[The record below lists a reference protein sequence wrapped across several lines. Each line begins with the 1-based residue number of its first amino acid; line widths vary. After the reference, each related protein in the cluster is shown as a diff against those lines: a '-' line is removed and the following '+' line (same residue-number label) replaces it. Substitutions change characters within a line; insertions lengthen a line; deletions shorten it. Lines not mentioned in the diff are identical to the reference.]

1 MLLSFSIV
9 MLLLLLIARY
19 RSPRNGIIRIIWFF
33 LSLLPSELPW
43 AAALLQCCVTFFLL
57 FFVDPFSVENCIT
70 LFLSALTLWG
80 WYDLHRKTL
89 LTDESL
95 RNALREN
102 LPGLD
107 ESGVITPSIIQWRN
121 WLKPFHY
128 HRPGVEHLRDI
139 AYGPHPR
146 QQLDIYRPSTPNPV
160 TLNKATPRPLLI
172 HVHGGGWMLGHKH
185 QQAQPLLHFLA
196 QHDWLCVDI
205 NYRLAPHHPY
215 PHCLQDVKTAIA
227 WVKQHIAEYGGD
239 PQFIA
244 LAGESAGAHLAMLAA
259 LTADHEEFQWD
270 ATADTRVQAVVSL
283 YGVYDLTEDS
293 HTWSGMVGR
302 FLQKKIMPA
311 TPDILRIASPRHQ
324 IIENAPPV
332 FVIHGTTDSLVFVE
346 DAREFVE
353 ELRQTSLAP
362 VVYAE
367 LEGAEH
373 GFDLFHS
380 VRTEYTI
387 TAIEKFLR
395 HCRQNPRRSD

>member
-43 AAALLQCCVTFFLL
+43 AAALLQSVVTFFLL
-57 FFVDPFSVENCIT
+57 FFVDPFSVENCIA
-70 LFLSALTLWG
+70 LILSALTLWG
-80 WYDLHRKTL
+80 WYDLHRKTFHAN
-89 LTDESL
+89 ESL
-95 RNALREN
+95 RNALCEN

-107 ESGVITPSIIQWRN
+107 DSEVIAPSTIPRWS

-128 HRPGVEHLRDI
+128 HRPGVERLHDI
-139 AYGPHPR
+139 AYGSHPR
-146 QQLDIYRPSTPNPV
+146 QQLDIYRPA
-160 TLNKATPRPLLI
+160 TLSIAAPRPVLI
-172 HVHGGGWMLGHKH
+172 QVHGGGWMLGHKH

-215 PHCLQDVKTAIA
+215 PNCLQDVKTAIA

-239 PQFIA
+239 PQFVA

-259 LTADHEEFQWD
+259 LTADHEEFQWN

-302 FLQKKIMPA
+302 FLQKKIMPT

-324 IIENAPPV
+324 IIDNAPPV

-387 TAIEKFLR
+387 NVIEKFLR
-395 HCRQNPRRSD
+395 HCYETHRRSD

>member
-33 LSLLPSELPW
+33 LSLLSSELPW
-43 AAALLQCCVTFFLL
+43 AVALFQCGLIFFLL
-57 FFVDPFSVENCIT
+57 FFVDPFSVENCMALI
-70 LFLSALTLWG
+70 LSALTLWG
-80 WYDLHRKTL
+80 WYDLHRKTWL
-89 LTDESL
+89 ADESL
-95 RNALREN
+95 RSALRDS

-107 ESGVITPSIIQWRN
+107 DADIIAPSIIQRRH

-128 HRPGVEHLRDI
+128 HRPGVEHVRDI

-146 QQLDIYRPSTPNPV
+146 HQLDIYRSATHDTTTLRPV
-160 TLNKATPRPLLI
+160 LLQ
-172 HVHGGGWMLGHKH
+172 VHGGGWMLGHKD
-185 QQAQPLLHFLA
+185 QQAQPLLHYLA
-196 QHDWLCVDI
+196 QHEWLCVDI

-244 LAGESAGAHLAMLAA
+244 LAGESAGAHLATLAA
-259 LTADHEEFQWD
+259 LTADHPDFQWGS
-270 ATADTRVQAVVSL
+270 AVADTRVQAVVAL

-293 HTWSGMVGR
+293 HTWSGMIGR

-311 TPDILRIASPRHQ
+311 TPDILRTASPRHQ
-324 IIENAPPV
+324 VINNAPPV

-373 GFDLFHS
+373 GYDLFHS
-380 VRTEYTI
+380 VRTEFTI
-387 TAIEKFLR
+387 HAIQKFLHHCYET
-395 HCRQNPRRSD
+395 HCRSD

>member
-1 MLLSFSIV
+1 MFLSFSIV

-43 AAALLQCCVTFFLL
+43 AAALLQSVVIFFLL
-57 FFVDPFSVENCIT
+57 FFVDPFSAENVMA
-70 LFLSALTLWG
+70 LLLSALTLWG
-80 WYDLHRKTL
+80 WYDLHCKTFHA
-89 LTDESL
+89 DKSL
-95 RNALREN
+95 RKALHEN
-102 LPGLD
+102 LPELD
-107 ESGVITPSIIQWRN
+107 ESDVIAPSVIQWRHWIN
-121 WLKPFHY
+121 PFYY
-128 HRPGVEHLRDI
+128 HRQGVEHLRDI

-146 QQLDIYRPSTPNPV
+146 QQLDIYRPATRNSATQ
-160 TLNKATPRPLLI
+160 NKATPRPVLI
-172 HVHGGGWMLGHKH
+172 QVHGGGWMLGHKH
-185 QQAQPLLHFLA
+185 QQAQPLLHYLA

-215 PHCLQDVKTAIA
+215 PHCLQDVKTVIA

-259 LTADHEEFQWD
+259 LTVDHEEFQWD

-283 YGVYDLTEDS
+283 YGVYDLTENS

-362 VVYAE
+362 VAYAE
-367 LEGAEH
+367 LDGAEH

-395 HCRQNPRRSD
+395 HCYETHRRSD

>member
-1 MLLSFSIV
+1 MLLSFSMA
-9 MLLLLLIARY
+9 MLILLLIARY

-43 AAALLQCCVTFFLL
+43 AAALLQLSLTFLLL
-57 FFVDPFSVENCIT
+57 FFVDPLAVENGIA
-70 LFLSALTLWG
+70 LMLSALTLWG
-80 WYDLHRKTL
+80 WYNLHCKTRRA
-89 LTDESL
+89 DESL
-95 RNALREN
+95 RNALQKS

-107 ESGVITPSIIQWRN
+107 GSEMIAPSIIQRRN

-146 QQLDIYRPSTPNPV
+146 QQLDIYRPA
-160 TLNKATPRPLLI
+160 TLNNAAPKPVLI
-172 HVHGGGWMLGHKH
+172 QVHGGGWMLGHKH
-185 QQAQPLLHFLA
+185 QQAQPLLHHLA
-196 QHDWLCVDI
+196 QHGWLCVDI
-205 NYRLAPHHPY
+205 NYRLAPRHPY
-215 PHCLQDVKTAIA
+215 PQCLQDVKTAIT

-239 PQFIA
+239 SHFIA
-244 LAGESAGAHLAMLAA
+244 LAGESAGAHLGMLAA
-259 LTADHEEFQWD
+259 LTADHPEFQWD
-270 ATADTRVQAVVSL
+270 AKANTRVQAVVSL

-293 HTWSGMVGR
+293 HTWSGLVGR

-324 IIENAPPV
+324 IIDNAPPV

-380 VRTEYTI
+380 VRTEFTI
-387 TAIEKFLR
+387 NAIEKFLN
-395 HCRQNPRRSD
+395 HCYKTHRRSD